1 LHAEQLEI
9 VGFLSHHAPFDTLS
23 DEALSELARNIE
35 VAYYRA
41 NTDILNFSDPV
52 NDLFVIR
59 KGSVETYRRTG
70 ELFNRLSE
78 GDVFG
83 QMGLM
88 MNQRVRFPVKT
99 LEDTLVYC
107 IPVEQFRDYCE
118 RYETFADY
126 FETGNNSLLHK
137 AVAVQSDNND
147 LTTVKLKEL
156 MKRDL
161 ITQSTQASIRQ
172 VAEAMTEHNISSILL
187 TDPNRQ
193 NVDSCGIDGIVT
205 DRDLRERV
213 LATGMDPETPVHKVM
228 SDVSVTLDDNAYV
241 FEAMQA
247 MLRNNI
253 HHLPILQRGKPIGIL
268 SLTDLVRHESQSSI
282 LMVRSIFQM
291 NTLEELKA
299 HAEKIPAVFVR
310 MVREDANSHMIGSA
324 ISVIGRSFKQRLL
337 EMAEEQF
344 GPPPVPYCFLALGSM
359 ARDEQ
364 LMYTDQDN
372 ALVLADRFKESEHG
386 EYFEKLAKFV
396 SDGLNECGYTYC
408 DGNVMATNPEWRKTR
423 SGWKE
428 HFAKWID
435 EANPQALLNGSIF
448 FDLDGVW
455 GRNQWADELRQFIT
469 HRTKNN
475 RIFLAS
481 LARNALN
488 RTPPLGFFKDF
499 VMEKDGQH
507 KNSINIKRRGTA
519 PLTDVIRVHALA
531 VGAISS
537 NSFERLDDVIEAGIL
552 PGAKGTDLRDALEY
566 ISMVRIRHQANQI
579 ERNETPDNNI
589 HPRHLSNFDRRNLK
603 EAFQVLSNA
612 QNFLK
617 YRYNSNMSLKR

>member
-1 LHAEQLEI
+1 LHTEQLEI
-9 VGFLSHHAPFDTLS
+9 VGFLSHHAPFDSLS
-23 DEALSELARNIE
+23 DEGLTELARHVE

-70 ELFNRLSE
+70 ELFNRLAE

-126 FETGNNSLLHK
+126 FETGNYSRLHK
-137 AVAVQSDNND
+137 AVTVQHDNND

-156 MKRDL
+156 MKREL
-161 ITQSTQASIRQ
+161 ITQSTQTSIRQ
-172 VAEAMTEHNISSILL
+172 VAETMTSHHVSSILL
-187 TDPNRQ
+187 TNPEHDEN
-193 NVDSCGIDGIVT
+193 SSSIEGIVT

-213 LATGMDPETPVHKVM
+213 LATGMNPETPVSQVM
-228 SDVSVTLDDNAYV
+228 SKVFITLDDNAYV

-253 HHLPILQRGKPIGIL
+253 HHLPIMQRGQAVGML

-291 NTLEELKA
+291 NSLDELKA
-299 HAEKIPAVFVR
+299 HAEKLPAVFVR

-364 LMYTDQDN
+364 LIYTDQDN
-372 ALVLADRFKESEHG
+372 ALVLADRYSESEHG
-386 EYFEKLAKFV
+386 AYFEKLAKFV

-408 DGNVMATNPEWRKTR
+408 DGNVMASNPEWRKTR

-428 HFAKWID
+428 HFASWID
-435 EANPQALLNGSIF
+435 DANPQALLNGSIF

-455 GRNQWADELRQFIT
+455 GRTQWAEELRRFIT
-469 HRTKNN
+469 HRTRNN
-475 RIFLAS
+475 RLFLAS

-507 KNSINIKRRGTA
+507 KDSINIKRRGTA

-531 VGAISS
+531 VGAMSS
-537 NSFERLDDVIEAGIL
+537 NSFERLDDVIESGIL
-552 PGAKGTDLRDALEY
+552 PDAKGTDLKDALEY

-612 QNFLK
+612 QSFLK
-617 YRYNSNMSLKR
+617 YRYNSNMPLK